1 MPEVHD
7 RPLGV
12 IVCAADP
19 AALDR
24 LVPPGHGA
32 RVLRVA
38 PDEVL
43 AVVAPDFADDV
54 RRELADRVAALDHD
68 ALVLDVSDGWA
79 AIALVGDDAERA
91 LSYLSALE
99 APAADGFAQG
109 DVARIA
115 AKILREPDGLVLLV
129 PAYWR
134 DHVRTRAIE
143 NAGAV
148 EARA

>member
-1 MPEVHD
+1 MPEIRD

-12 IVCAADP
+12 IVCAADA

-32 RVLRVA
+32 RVLRIA
-38 PDEVL
+38 RDETL

-79 AIALVGDDAERA
+79 AIALVGDDAEGA

-109 DVARIA
+109 DVARVA

-143 NAGAV
+143 DAGAL

>member
-1 MPEVHD
+1 
-7 RPLGV
+7 
-12 IVCAADP
+12 
-19 AALDR
+19 
-24 LVPPGHGA
+24 
-32 RVLRVA
+32 
-38 PDEVL
+38 
-43 AVVAPDFADDV
+43 V
-54 RRELADRVAALDHD
+54 RREVADRVAALDHD

-143 NAGAV
+143 DAGAV